1 MKLTR
6 AVEEKNRLFK
16 KLEKEKNIKQEHLIS
31 EAVKNTIIKNWRT
44 RKILSKNN

>member
-1 MKLTR
+1 MKR
-6 AVEEKNRLFK
+6 KIDYYK

-31 EAVKNTIIKNWRT
+31 EVVKNKIIKNWRT

>member
-1 MKLTR
+1 MKR
-6 AVEEKNRLFK
+6 KIDYYK
-16 KLEKEKNIKQEHLIS
+16 KLENQKNVKQEHLIS